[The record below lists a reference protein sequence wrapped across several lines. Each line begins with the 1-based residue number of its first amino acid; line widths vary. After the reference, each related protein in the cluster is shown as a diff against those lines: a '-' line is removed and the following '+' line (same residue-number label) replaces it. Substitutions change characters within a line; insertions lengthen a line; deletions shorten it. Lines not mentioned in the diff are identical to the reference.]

1 MALCCV
7 LSMLVVLHLMVSGLA
22 FEWPC
27 GCAGVWD
34 LAVAGGEIIGEV
46 SDFPWLVSEDPLL
59 EVCVHMPYLKCI
71 F

>member
-1 MALCCV
+1 
-7 LSMLVVLHLMVSGLA
+7 MVSGLA